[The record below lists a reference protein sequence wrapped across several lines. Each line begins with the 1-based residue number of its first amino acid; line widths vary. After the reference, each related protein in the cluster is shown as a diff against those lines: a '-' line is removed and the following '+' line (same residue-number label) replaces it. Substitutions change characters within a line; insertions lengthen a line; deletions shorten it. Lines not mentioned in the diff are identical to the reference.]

1 MLDVNIR
8 NGDSMMSIKQITITQ
23 EGYDRLVAELEH
35 LKTVTRGEVAERLK
49 LARSYGDLSENSEYD
64 EAKDEQ
70 ARVENKIA
78 ELENTIKN
86 AKIMDVATDK
96 SQVSFGCTVK
106 IYDMEFE
113 EEETYTIVG
122 SKEVDPSN
130 NKISSECPLG
140 KALIGAKI
148 EDIVTVKTQ
157 ESEYQVKVLEIL

>member
-1 MLDVNIR
+1 
-8 NGDSMMSIKQITITQ
+8 MSIKEITMTQ
-23 EGYDRLVAELEH
+23 EGFDRLAAELEH

-64 EAKDEQ
+64 EAKEEQ
-70 ARVENKIA
+70 ARVETKIA

-86 AKIMDVATDK
+86 AKIVEVTHDK
-96 SQVSFGCTVK
+96 SQVSFGSTVT
-106 IYDMEFE
+106 IFDLEFE

-140 KALIGAKI
+140 QALIGAKVD
-148 EDIVTVKTQ
+148 EVVTVKTT
-157 ESEYQVKVLEIL
+157 ETEYQVKIVEIQ

>member
-1 MLDVNIR
+1 
-8 NGDSMMSIKQITITQ
+8 MSIKQVELTHA
-23 EGYDRLVAELEH
+23 GYERLVAELEH

-64 EAKDEQ
+64 EAKEEQ
-70 ARVENKIA
+70 ARVETKIA

-86 AKIMDVATDK
+86 AKIMEENADK
-96 SQVSFGCTVK
+96 SQVSFGSTVK
-106 IYDMEFE
+106 IFDMEFE

-140 KALIGAKI
+140 KALIGAKK
-148 EDIVTVKTQ
+148 DDVVKVKTT
-157 ESEYQVKVLEIL
+157 ESEYEVKIVEIL

>member
-1 MLDVNIR
+1 
-8 NGDSMMSIKQITITQ
+8 MSIKEITMTQ
-23 EGYDRLVAELEH
+23 EGFDRLSEELEH

-64 EAKDEQ
+64 EAKEEQ
-70 ARVENKIA
+70 ARVETKIA

-86 AKIMDVATDK
+86 AKIVEVTTDK
-96 SQVSFGCTVK
+96 THVSFGATVK
-106 IYDMEFE
+106 IFDLEFE

-140 KALIGAKI
+140 MALIGAGI
-148 EDIVTVKTQ
+148 DEIVTVKTQ
-157 ESEYQVKVLEIL
+157 DSEYQVKILEIL

>member
-1 MLDVNIR
+1 
-8 NGDSMMSIKQITITQ
+8 MSTKQISITK
-23 EGYDRLVAELEH
+23 EGYDQLVADLEQ

-86 AKIMDVATDK
+86 AVIMEIAEDK
-96 SQVSFGCTVK
+96 SQVSFGSTVK
-106 IYDMEFE
+106 IFDMEFE

-140 KALIGAKI
+140 KALIGAKK
-148 EDIVTVKTQ
+148 DDVVTVKTQ
-157 ESEYQVKVLEIL
+157 ESEYQVKIVEIL

>member
-1 MLDVNIR
+1 
-8 NGDSMMSIKQITITQ
+8 MSIKEITMTQ
-23 EGYDRLVAELEH
+23 EGFDRLSAELET

-64 EAKDEQ
+64 EAKEEQ
-70 ARVENKIA
+70 ARVETKIA

-86 AKIMDVATDK
+86 AKIVEVATDK
-96 SQVSFGCTVK
+96 THVAFGATVK
-106 IYDMEFE
+106 IFDLEFE

-140 KALIGAKI
+140 MALIGAGI
-148 EDIVTVKTQ
+148 EEIVTVKTQ
-157 ESEYQVKVLEIL
+157 DSEYQVKILEIL

>member
-1 MLDVNIR
+1 
-8 NGDSMMSIKQITITQ
+8 MSIKEITMTQ
-23 EGYDRLVAELEH
+23 EGFDRLAAELEH

-64 EAKDEQ
+64 EAKEEQ
-70 ARVENKIA
+70 ARVETKIA

-86 AKIMDVATDK
+86 AKIVEVKHDK
-96 SQVSFGCTVK
+96 SQVSFGSTVT
-106 IYDMEFE
+106 IFDLEFE

-140 KALIGAKI
+140 QALIGAKVDEVI
-148 EDIVTVKTQ
+148 TVKTP
-157 ESEYQVKVLEIL
+157 ETEYQVKIVEIQ

>member
-1 MLDVNIR
+1 
-8 NGDSMMSIKQITITQ
+8 MSIKEITMTQ
-23 EGYDRLVAELEH
+23 EGFDRLSAELET

-64 EAKDEQ
+64 EAKEEQ
-70 ARVENKIA
+70 ARVETKIA

-86 AKIMDVATDK
+86 AKIVEVATDK
-96 SQVSFGCTVK
+96 THVAFGATVK
-106 IYDMEFE
+106 IFDLEFE

-140 KALIGAKI
+140 MALIGAGI
-148 EDIVTVKTQ
+148 DEIVTVKTQ
-157 ESEYQVKVLEIL
+157 DSEYQVKILEIL

>member
-1 MLDVNIR
+1 
-8 NGDSMMSIKQITITQ
+8 MSIKEITMTQ
-23 EGYDRLVAELEH
+23 EGFDRLSEELEH

-64 EAKDEQ
+64 EAKEEQ
-70 ARVENKIA
+70 ARVETKIA

-86 AKIMDVATDK
+86 AKIVEVTTDK
-96 SQVSFGCTVK
+96 TPVSFGATVK
-106 IYDMEFE
+106 IFDLEFE

-140 KALIGAKI
+140 MALIGAGI
-148 EDIVTVKTQ
+148 DEIVTVKTQ
-157 ESEYQVKVLEIL
+157 DSEYQVKILEIL

>member
-1 MLDVNIR
+1 
-8 NGDSMMSIKQITITQ
+8 MSTKQISITK
-23 EGYDRLVAELEH
+23 EGYDKLVADLEH

-70 ARVENKIA
+70 ARVETKIA

-86 AKIMDVATDK
+86 AVIMEVTEDK
-96 SQVSFGCTVK
+96 SQVSFGSTVK
-106 IYDMEFE
+106 IFDMEFD

-122 SKEVDPSN
+122 SKEVDPAN

-140 KALIGAKI
+140 KALIGAKAG
-148 EDIVTVKTQ
+148 DVVTVKTQ
-157 ESEYQVKVLEIL
+157 ESEYQVKIVEIL

>member
-1 MLDVNIR
+1 MLDDNIG
-8 NGDSMMSIKQITITQ
+8 NGDSGMSIKQITITR

-86 AKIMDVATDK
+86 AKIMDIATDK
-96 SQVSFGCTVK
+96 SQVSFGSTVK

-122 SKEVDPSN
+122 SKEVDPGN

-140 KALIGAKI
+140 KALIGAKA

>member
-1 MLDVNIR
+1 MAV
-8 NGDSMMSIKQITITQ
+8 KQVELTHA
-23 EGYDRLVAELEH
+23 GYDKLVAELEH

-64 EAKDEQ
+64 EAKEEQ
-70 ARVENKIA
+70 ARVETRIA

-86 AKIMDVATDK
+86 AKIMEESADK
-96 SQVSFGCTVK
+96 SHVAFGTTVK

-140 KALIGAKI
+140 KALIGAQKD
-148 EDIVTVKTQ
+148 EIVTVKTTD
-157 ESEYQVKVLEIL
+157 SEYQVKIVEIL

>member
-1 MLDVNIR
+1 M
-8 NGDSMMSIKQITITQ
+8 GIKQVEITQ
-23 EGYDRLVAELEH
+23 AGYDKLVAELEH

-70 ARVENKIA
+70 ARVESKIA
-78 ELENTIKN
+78 ELENIIKN
-86 AKIMDVATDK
+86 AKIMEENNDK
-96 SQVSFGCTVK
+96 SQVSFGSTVK
-106 IYDMEFE
+106 IFDMEFE

-122 SKEVDPSN
+122 SKEVDPAN

-140 KALIGAKI
+140 KALIGAKA
-148 EDIVTVKTQ
+148 EDVVTVKTS

>member
-1 MLDVNIR
+1 
-8 NGDSMMSIKQITITQ
+8 MSIKEITMTQ
-23 EGYDRLVAELEH
+23 EGFDRLSEELEH

-64 EAKDEQ
+64 EAKEEQ
-70 ARVENKIA
+70 ARVETKIA

-86 AKIMDVATDK
+86 AKIVEVATDK
-96 SQVSFGCTVK
+96 THVAFGATVK
-106 IYDMEFE
+106 IFDLEFE

-140 KALIGAKI
+140 MALIGAGI
-148 EDIVTVKTQ
+148 DEVVTVKTQ
-157 ESEYQVKVLEIL
+157 DSEYQVKILEIL

>member
-1 MLDVNIR
+1 
-8 NGDSMMSIKQITITQ
+8 MSTKQISITK

-86 AKIMDVATDK
+86 AVIMEITADK
-96 SQVSFGCTVK
+96 SQVSFGSTVK
-106 IYDMEFE
+106 IFDMEFE

-122 SKEVDPSN
+122 SKEVDPGN

-148 EDIVTVKTQ
+148 DDVVTVKTQ
-157 ESEYQVKVLEIL
+157 DSEYQVKILEIL

>member
-1 MLDVNIR
+1 
-8 NGDSMMSIKQITITQ
+8 MSIKEITMTQ
-23 EGYDRLVAELEH
+23 EGFDRLAAELEH

-64 EAKDEQ
+64 EAKEEQ
-70 ARVENKIA
+70 ARVETKIA

-86 AKIMDVATDK
+86 AKIVEVTHDK
-96 SQVSFGCTVK
+96 SQVSFGSTVT
-106 IYDMEFE
+106 IFDLEFE

-140 KALIGAKI
+140 QALIGAKVDEVI
-148 EDIVTVKTQ
+148 TVKTP
-157 ESEYQVKVLEIL
+157 ETEYQVKIIEIQ

>member
-1 MLDVNIR
+1 
-8 NGDSMMSIKQITITQ
+8 MSIKEITMTQ
-23 EGYDRLVAELEH
+23 EGFDRLSAELET

-64 EAKDEQ
+64 EAKEEQ
-70 ARVENKIA
+70 ARVETKIA

-86 AKIMDVATDK
+86 AKIVEVATDK
-96 SQVSFGCTVK
+96 THVAFGATVK
-106 IYDMEFE
+106 IFDLEFE

-140 KALIGAKI
+140 MALIGAGI
-148 EDIVTVKTQ
+148 DEVVTVKTQ
-157 ESEYQVKVLEIL
+157 DSEYQVKILEIL

>member
-1 MLDVNIR
+1 
-8 NGDSMMSIKQITITQ
+8 MSSKQITITQ
-23 EGYDRLVAELEH
+23 EGYNRLTAELEH

-86 AKIMDVATDK
+86 AKIMEITTDK
-96 SQVSFGCTVK
+96 SQVSFGSTVK
-106 IYDMEFE
+106 IFDMEFE

-122 SKEVDPSN
+122 SKEVDPKN

-140 KALIGAKI
+140 KALIGAKTN
-148 EDIVTVKTQ
+148 DVVTVKTQ
-157 ESEYQVKVLEIL
+157 ESEYQVKILEIL